1 MAKKSATDYISS
13 NDFEGAKERLDT
25 STGRWKGYWYKTCET
40 IFNSCKEW
48 AKQYI
53 LDPIGKTIHKIIN
66 GKTFFPK
73 LRKEDISFSD
83 ECVIQNNNPD
93 VQKCYLIE
101 FFDEEDNSLCSKVG
115 TTKRTV
121 QQRLR
126 EELRS
131 DTYKKMGAIRCVVH
145 RVYDCGEIPAEGLES
160 EFRAKYI
167 RKYPHSFYKNDRFI
181 KQTFDLAEA
190 DKIYKNYMCVA

>member
-1 MAKKSATDYISS
+1 M
-13 NDFEGAKERLDT
+13 
-25 STGRWKGYWYKTCET
+25 
-40 IFNSCKEW
+40 
-48 AKQYI
+48 
-53 LDPIGKTIHKIIN
+53 
-66 GKTFFPK
+66 
-73 LRKEDISFSD
+73 
-83 ECVIQNNNPD
+83 
-93 VQKCYLIE
+93 QKCYLIE
-101 FFDEEDNSLCSKVG
+101 FFDKEDNSLCSKVG

-190 DKIYKNYMCVA
+190 DKICKGYLCVA